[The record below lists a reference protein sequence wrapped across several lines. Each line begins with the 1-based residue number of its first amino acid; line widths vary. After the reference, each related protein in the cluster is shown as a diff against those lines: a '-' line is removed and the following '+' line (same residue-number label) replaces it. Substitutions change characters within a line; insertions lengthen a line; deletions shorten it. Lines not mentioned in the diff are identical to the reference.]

1 MPMAWEIPYDRGT
14 RSGGSR
20 NADCLA
26 GGGRRQGPR
35 RAWRAAAQ
43 PVGILP
49 VPSDGLRFLGGE
61 ASAICFDEVRCCY
74 LNGSHLAVVLLC
86 TAYIERE
93 LAAGLYAAGWNNA
106 ERAPDRCR
114 DGLRLG

>member
-1 MPMAWEIPYDRGT
+1 MTGEPGAEAVETLIAWLEADDAKGRVERGE
-14 RSGGSR
+14 RLR
-20 NADCLA
+20 NLLE
-26 GGGRRQGPR
+26 
-35 RAWRAAAQ
+35 
-43 PVGILP
+43 ILP